1 MCDNRGI
8 VRPRRSPVPGPAIPG
23 PNLAELLALAL
34 CSEKEGSLPNLAQ
47 KPSVLEYLGFILS
60 VSQARSVTT
69 ITDSQADGSS
79 CSFSELIAHL
89 MEAGNTDSGLATQA
103 RTETNASE
111 AVISPIDQT
120 IHDKP
125 DNITS
130 AILEDSLPSSAE
142 PFSVFTD
149 GQKRWIN
156 WLASFGAMFSTLNS
170 YIYFPAVIPIA
181 RDLNIS
187 VTLVNLTITCYLVV
201 AGIVPAIMGDLAD
214 HEGRRP
220 AYLIMCALTVGANV
234 GLAVQH
240 SYPALFVLRMLQAAG
255 SSGAFGA
262 AHGVVSD
269 ISPVAERGSFTGTVI
284 LFTNAAPSFGPII
297 SGALAET
304 IGWRWIFWLLTI
316 LTATYS
322 VALVL
327 FFPETQRKL
336 VGNGSRRVHGLIY
349 RNLFSTVT
357 SHRHAIDRVTAPS
370 RPRHHIPNPFACLPM
385 LAYKNNLCLVL
396 FSSITYSLRMTLQAS
411 LGSQC
416 PGIYNLNYLQ
426 AGLIF
431 LPPGVGGTVA
441 AKLQGVLIDRNYKR
455 MCKQLDGPDSEFQ
468 RGENISDFPIEKAR
482 LRGASV
488 MIVITVAATVGYG
501 VALMTRAVS
510 ARFPVSKGPR

>member
-1 MCDNRGI
+1 MHLMGHKI
-8 VRPRRSPVPGPAIPG
+8 TH
-23 PNLAELLALAL
+23 L
-34 CSEKEGSLPNLAQ
+34 
-47 KPSVLEYLGFILS
+47 
-60 VSQARSVTT
+60 VSQVRAEEDVPKS
-69 ITDSQADGSS
+69 D
-79 CSFSELIAHL
+79 
-89 MEAGNTDSGLATQA
+89 
-103 RTETNASE
+103 
-111 AVISPIDQT
+111 IDQT
-120 IHDKP
+120 T
-125 DNITS
+125 DNQPGLITP
-130 AILEDSLPSSAE
+130 ASLGDFLPNNPE
-142 PFSVFTD
+142 PFSVFTN

-170 YIYFPAVIPIA
+170 YIYFPAVVPIA
-181 RDLNIS
+181 RDLNVS
-187 VTLVNLTITCYLVV
+187 VALVNLTITCYLIV

-234 GLAVQH
+234 GLALQR

-284 LFTNAAPSFGPII
+284 LFTNAAPSFGPVI

-336 VGNGSRRVHGLIY
+336 VGNGSRRVHGFLY

-370 RPRHHIPNPFACLPM
+370 RPKHHIPNPFACLPM

-416 PGIYNLNYLQ
+416 PGIYNLNYLH

-431 LPPGVGGTVA
+431 LPPGVAGTVA
-441 AKLQGVLIDRNYKR
+441 AKLQGVLIDRHYKR
-455 MCKQLDGPDSEFQ
+455 MCKQLDDGAGAEFQ
-468 RGENISDFPIEKAR
+468 RGEDISDFPIEKAR
-482 LRGASV
+482 LRGATV
-488 MIVITVAATVGYG
+488 MVAITVAGTVGYG

-510 ARFPVSKGPR
+510 YPGSHTVKGSWLIDGHRSIFQ